1 MTVSLSRFWGRP
13 AAERRRRFSIIGGF
27 TEPDS
32 GEVCFEGKKINDVP
46 AYKRHINTVF
56 QKYALFPHLNV
67 YENIAFALR
76 VAKVPNKEISKK
88 VREMLELV
96 ALKGI

>member
-1 MTVSLSRFWGRP
+1 M
-13 AAERRRRFSIIGGF
+13 
-27 TEPDS
+27 
-32 GEVCFEGKKINDVP
+32 
-46 AYKRHINTVF
+46 
-56 QKYALFPHLNV
+56 

-96 ALKGI
+96 ALKGFEKKNVTLLSGGQQQRVAIARALISKPKVHCFLMSLWARLI